1 MCVNT
6 CQSTSAPHHP
16 LQIRCSVLRLLSG
29 SAPTGVHVIRN
40 HAGMLQSSGMV
51 QGTYM
56 AVARRLYEV
65 QLWPSVII
73 CC

>member
-1 MCVNT
+1 MIRDHARV
-6 CQSTSAPHHP
+6 
-16 LQIRCSVLRLLSG
+16 LQRG
-29 SAPTGVHVIRN
+29 
-40 HAGMLQSSGMV
+40 GMV